1 MLKNDENILKY
12 DFSHNYKAVL
22 SSQSSTFKYC
32 LELNLENKTVIK
44 RIKLAMFCNIGL
56 LLFCYVQA

>member
-1 MLKNDENILKY
+1 MLNNDENILKY
-12 DFSHNYKAVL
+12 NFSHNYKAFL
-22 SSQSSTFKYC
+22 PSQSSMFKYC
-32 LELNLENKTVIK
+32 LEFNLENKTVIK